1 MTTKR
6 NVAAFTLIEIL
17 ITIVILSTG
26 IVAVLHAFETSM
38 VGLSKARDVLFST
51 VLCRDKLTDI
61 EADLLSGE
69 KLDGVSDGVFDGT
82 YQDYRWGVESILV
95 PHSVSADKGSGK
107 GATKGEEKKPDL
119 YEVKISVWRNG
130 YPDDKQKTTTYL
142 RF

>member
-26 IVAVLHAFETSM
+26 IVAILHAFETSM
-38 VGLSKARDVLFST
+38 VGLAKARDVLFST

-61 EADLLSGE
+61 ESDLLVGQ
-69 KLDGVSDGVFDGT
+69 KLDAVSDGAFDGI
-82 YQDYRWGVESILV
+82 YQDYRWGVKSTLV
-95 PHSVSADKGSGK
+95 PHSVPTGKESDKGSAK
-107 GATKGEEKKPDL
+107 DEEEQSDL
-119 YEVKISVWRNG
+119 HKVKISVWRNG
-130 YPDDKQKTTTYL
+130 YPDDRQVATTYL